1 VSDVERAVPV
11 QGSGPQVDPMAV
23 PSNPGVSVWNIAN
36 GLTGLRFVLVPLF
49 GWLLLAG
56 DSRTSWRLAAAA
68 AFVLAV
74 VTDSFDG
81 ELARRRGLI
90 TDVGKIADPIA
101 DKALIGT
108 ALVALSLLGE
118 LTWWATVLVV
128 VREVAITALRL
139 VVIRHGVMPA
149 GRGGKAKTALQA
161 VAITLYLLPLPSWEH
176 RIAMATMLVA
186 VGLTLLTGLDYVLKA
201 IRLRAGSERT
211 RVRRAARAARR
222 PHP

>member
-1 VSDVERAVPV
+1 VSDVERAVQGPV
-11 QGSGPQVDPMAV
+11 PKVDPMAQ
-23 PSNPGVSVWNIAN
+23 PSVPGVSVWNIAN

-108 ALVALSLLGE
+108 ALVVLSLLGE

-128 VREVAITALRL
+128 VREVAITVLRL

-161 VAITLYLLPLPSWEH
+161 VAITLYLLPLPTSSWEH
-176 RIAMATMLVA
+176 RIAMVTMLVA

-211 RVRRAARAARR
+211 RLRRAARAARR